1 MTRTFAFTAF
11 ATVLTLSA
19 APAVYAGNAGASL
32 GECYNHVISACNQT
46 NHPES
51 CSEAGMDA
59 CDELHA
65 TAVPM
70 PGTQIKIFDR
80 GNGKFK
86 ARLIPQQTP
95 RPQGNDDDD
104 RAEREPTRDQGREA
118 GRSVGPET
126 RDPTGGR
133 G

>member
-1 MTRTFAFTAF
+1 MPRTFAFTAF

-19 APAVYAGNAGASL
+19 APAVHAGNAGASL

-104 RAEREPTRDQGREA
+104 RAEREPTREPARET
-118 GRSVGPET
+118 RET